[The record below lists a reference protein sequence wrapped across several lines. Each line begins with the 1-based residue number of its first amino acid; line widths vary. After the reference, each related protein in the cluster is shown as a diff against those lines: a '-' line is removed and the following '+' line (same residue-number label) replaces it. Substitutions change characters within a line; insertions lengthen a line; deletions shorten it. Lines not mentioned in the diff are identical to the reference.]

1 MLQGDSGGP
10 LMVQENGQYILIGV
24 ASLSDNDTPHQN
36 LQFFERTSAHR
47 DWIDSQITYPEFCPS
62 GPNAGVTKE
71 EYMAEQD
78 EKNTRE
84 EYLVE
89 KRAKY
94 VWIGIFVALAVVLS
108 VLGMLLFNR
117 KSKSKGYSRKTLDE
131 TSITG
136 AITKL

>member
-1 MLQGDSGGP
+1 M
-10 LMVQENGQYILIGV
+10 
-24 ASLSDNDTPHQN
+24 
-36 LQFFERTSAHR
+36 R
-47 DWIDSQITYPEFCPS
+47 YPEFCPS

-108 VLGMLLFNR
+108 VLGMLLYNR

-136 AITKL
+136 AKTKL